1 MASLELG
8 AEDRTT
14 SAYNLGNSGLA
25 SKVLRIKDLMRAA
38 TAEADSVS
46 GRLGLL
52 GELLGMSPVCA
63 VEISQ

>member
-1 MASLELG
+1 M
-8 AEDRTT
+8 T

-25 SKVLRIKDLMRAA
+25 SKVLRIKDLMRVV

-46 GRLGLL
+46 GLSGIF
-52 GELLGMSPVCA
+52 GELLGMSPVWG